1 MPIPKIEK
9 RESFVPQNP
18 DKVIVLY
25 PKTPEFCTTKPL
37 EIVLYHKI
45 TQYQSGFR
53 VMYHKI
59 NGFVPQN
66 SAFCTTKL
74 FRVMFCATKLILQIE
89 RRVMRKIIR
98 GKGLGK
104 TKALIAM
111 SHETGKRILVVNE
124 ERKKNVIR
132 MAEDVDIPTPITL
145 GEFRKTP
152 WFNPVSGI
160 LVDDAD
166 DVLEALLECKI
177 DAITMRKT

>member
-1 MPIPKIEK
+1 M
-9 RESFVPQNP
+9 
-18 DKVIVLY
+18 
-25 PKTPEFCTTKPL
+25 FCT
-37 EIVLYHKI
+37 
-45 TQYQSGFR
+45 
-53 VMYHKI
+53 
-59 NGFVPQN
+59 
-66 SAFCTTKL
+66 
-74 FRVMFCATKLILQIE
+74 TKLILQIE

-124 ERKKNVIR
+124 ERKRNVIR
-132 MAEDVDIPTPITL
+132 MADDVDIPTPVTL
-145 GEFRKTP
+145 AEFRKTP
-152 WFNPVSGI
+152 WFHPVGGI